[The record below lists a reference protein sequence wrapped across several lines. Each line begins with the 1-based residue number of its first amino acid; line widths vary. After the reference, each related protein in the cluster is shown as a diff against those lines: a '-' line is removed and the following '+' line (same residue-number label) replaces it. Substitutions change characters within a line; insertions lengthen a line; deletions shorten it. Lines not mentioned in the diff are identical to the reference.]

1 MLADLNL
8 ITPVRERQSIRAL
21 NKRRKDHR
29 RVQKVEATTPAPKPA
44 QRRPERDPVSGISR
58 YA

>member
-1 MLADLNL
+1 MLADLNF

-29 RVQKVEATTPAPKPA
+29 RVQKVEPSPSTPKPA
-44 QRRPERDPVSGISR
+44 RRRAQGEPVAGISR